1 MAHISLLAGSMANK
15 QRTTAKRSSSPGSQY
30 RKIQQRVDRRDAA
43 KHGREGNEKKAK
55 PVQTGGRRHPTP
67 PLPKQHQPKPGL
79 EATLSP
85 PPQYE
90 APTYK
95 GSEKLL
101 DMVALI
107 TGGDSGIGR
116 AVAVLYGREGADVAI
131 VYLSDEQQ
139 DAEETQ
145 QAVER
150 EGRKCLLIP
159 GDVSDAAFCRKAVDR
174 TVREFGRL
182 DILVN
187 NAAFQEHADALEE
200 LSDAHFDRT
209 R

>member
-1 MAHISLLAGSMANK
+1 M
-15 QRTTAKRSSSPGSQY
+15 
-30 RKIQQRVDRRDAA
+30 QQSTG
-43 KHGREGNEKKAK
+43 GRAMRKAK

-67 PLPKQHQPKPGL
+67 PLPKQHQPNPGL

-95 GSEKLL
+95 GSGKLL

-116 AVAVLYGREGADVAI
+116 AVAVLYGRKRATTSI

-139 DAEETQ
+139 DAERPNRPSSAKGGNACSSRETSGRGVLSQGGRPHRARVRSARHPGQ
-145 QAVER
+145 QRGVPGARGCARGAER
-150 EGRKCLLIP
+150 
-159 GDVSDAAFCRKAVDR
+159 R
-174 TVREFGRL
+174 TF
-182 DILVN
+182 
-187 NAAFQEHADALEE
+187 
-200 LSDAHFDRT
+200 
-209 R
+209 